1 MPRLP
6 SWGAP
11 CPRPPP
17 PPASTLQSTRAR
29 LGSRA
34 RDSHPRISRKLCSG
48 KLGISLKV
56 LGGVTLFWAVFILGY
71 LTGYYVH
78 KCK

>member
-1 MPRLP
+1 MQPQDSSVQYSRWNN
-6 SWGAP
+6 SSQDEVSVAP
-11 CPRPPP
+11 VSSTEE
-17 PPASTLQSTRAR
+17 ASGYA
-29 LGSRA
+29 
-34 RDSHPRISRKLCSG
+34 RISRKLCSG

-71 LTGYYVH
+71 LTGYYMH